1 MSTYDLWEVSGK
13 LAGKAKE
20 FTDPAAAR
28 KAVTASKVPAALV
41 HGGKVHTWSPSI
53 TAAQKAVLSAALATQ
68 GGEEI
73 EPPGPLAVKAI
84 PPRARVAVRSIDAV
98 EPAAEDPGPG
108 TPIAGRVMH
117 PSMGPCVACGE
128 PSAPYSDKLHP
139 ALRDLCDVDRQRAQK
154 RRSAHQETPEDGR
167 VWVVALVHAKAKGEP
182 PPGRATQG
190 GPGKSR
196 KAAKAAPSKLSRAKR
211 APAPVEVVAQPP
223 VPTLSTPPT
232 DLLARVAGIVKR
244 AGGIDALEAIVAQ
257 VEQIRAVA

>member
-53 TAAQKAVLSAALATQ
+53 TAAQKAVLLATLATQ
-68 GGEEI
+68 GGAEI

-84 PPRARVAVRSIDAV
+84 PPRARVAVRRVDAV
-98 EPAAEDPGPG
+98 EPAPEESGPVA
-108 TPIAGRVMH
+108 TIAGRVML
-117 PSMGPCVACGE
+117 PSTGPCAACGE
-128 PSAPYSDKLHP
+128 PSAPYSDKLDP
-139 ALRDLCDVDRQRAQK
+139 ALRDLCTTDRDRAQK
-154 RRSAHQETPEDGR
+154 RRSAHRETPEQGR
-167 VWVVALVHAKAKGEP
+167 AWVVALAKAEASGEP

-190 GPGKSR
+190 GPR
-196 KAAKAAPSKLSRAKR
+196 KAARPAVAKSSRVSRAKR
-211 APAPVEVVAQPP
+211 APVAVEVAPAP
-223 VPTLSTPPT
+223 TPPS

-244 AGGIDALEAIVAQ
+244 AGGIDALEALVAQ